1 MPDDASSKMQQD
13 APSKTLYLPDSR
25 YSVGPFAAINAIV
38 REIFQYRSHALTL
51 FSNDFKAS
59 YRGTTFGVL
68 WNFILPLVPISV
80 YLLLVNIR
88 VFPAYDGM
96 EPALFLGFNVMF
108 WYFITGLVLRPID
121 VVKSKAASSMKT
133 SLPLSVAISSSFAQ
147 LCFDGLVRLG
157 LVVALVLVF
166 RDWPNPNFLGLIFTL
181 LVSLTFCLSA
191 GLIFS
196 IFNMAYSDTQRL
208 VGIFLQYGLFL
219 SGVIFP
225 MSSMGRIS
233 ILEVWNPFAVFVGA
247 SRDYLFVGSYAHPEA
262 LGVWGFIS
270 LVMLITGVRFFYTM
284 EQRVRG
290 LT

>member
-1 MPDDASSKMQQD
+1 MRDDVP
-13 APSKTLYLPDSR
+13 PSERPEPPIKTVYLPDSR
-25 YSVGPFAAINAIV
+25 YAVGPFAAMSAIF
-38 REIFQYRSHALTL
+38 REIFQFRSHALTL

-59 YRGTTFGVL
+59 YRGTTFGIL

-96 EPALFLGFNVMF
+96 EPALFLAFNVMF

-147 LCFDGLVRLG
+147 LVFDGLVRLG
-157 LVVALVLVF
+157 LVVVLVFVF
-166 RDWPNPNFLGLIFTL
+166 RDWPSPNVLGLIITL
-181 LVSLTFCLSA
+181 LASLAFCLSA
-191 GLIFS
+191 GLILS

-225 MSSMGRIS
+225 MSSMGRLS
-233 ILEVWNPFAVFVGA
+233 VLEVWNPFAVFVGA
-247 SRDYLFVGSYAHPEA
+247 ARDYIFIGSYAHPEA
-262 LGVWGFIS
+262 IGIWSFIS
-270 LVMLITGVRFFYTM
+270 LMMLVIGFRFFYTM

>member
-1 MPDDASSKMQQD
+1 
-13 APSKTLYLPDSR
+13 
-25 YSVGPFAAINAIV
+25 
-38 REIFQYRSHALTL
+38 
-51 FSNDFKAS
+51 
-59 YRGTTFGVL
+59 
-68 WNFILPLVPISV
+68 
-80 YLLLVNIR
+80 
-88 VFPAYDGM
+88 
-96 EPALFLGFNVMF
+96 
-108 WYFITGLVLRPID
+108 
-121 VVKSKAASSMKT
+121 MKT
-133 SLPLSVAISSSFAQ
+133 SLPLSVAISSSFAH

-270 LVMLITGVRFFYTM
+270 LVMFITGVRFFYTM